1 MNDKLARP
9 ANSSLDAYLHRELG
23 AQIQRAMKGQKQ
35 GDRMSRV
42 VLTALRT
49 VRDLANCT
57 QASFAASVLQLSLLD
72 LEPNTPLQ
80 HAYLIP
86 RRNKHANNAL
96 EATLLVGYRGYVEL
110 GHRAGV
116 ALKAHAVREGDVF
129 EYELGLDERL
139 VHKPSTEPGRGSRR
153 ITHAYAVAR
162 GARLSTPLWNVI
174 DSADIA
180 MRRARAQTDTIWK
193 ANEQAMSEKSAV
205 RAMVRWVPQSS
216 EDVSL
221 GRLAEVH
228 EMENQIEA
236 RRANLALGD
245 GVREGL
251 KQLGLPEEPFE
262 GEDAAYEEP
271 FESPRTNGARS
282 LAAELDREP
291 GSDG

>member
-1 MNDKLARP
+1 MGDRQLVNDKLARP
-9 ANSSLDAYLHRELG
+9 ASLDAYLHRELG
-23 AQIQRAMKGQKQ
+23 VQIQRAMKGQKQ

-42 VLTALRT
+42 ILTALRT
-49 VRDLANCT
+49 VKGLSTCT

-86 RRNKHANNAL
+86 RKG
-96 EATLLVGYRGYVEL
+96 EACLMIGYRGYVEL

-139 VHKPSTEPGRGSRR
+139 VHKPSTEAGRNGKP

-174 DSADIA
+174 DAADIA
-180 MRRARAQTDTIWK
+180 RRRARAQTDTIWA
-193 ANEQAMSEKSAV
+193 ANVQAMAEKSAV

-262 GEDAAYEEP
+262 GEDSAYEEP
-271 FESPRTNGARS
+271 PESPRTNGARS

-291 GSDG
+291 GQDG